1 MAVKAVAAILTLGYK
16 YTLLPVWNVICAVQT
31 CIYPNH
37 KITKSVSQVPL
48 SNPHMNEEDQI
59 DIDSQPGDAVVE
71 ETETKKKQRFEVK
84 KWTAVAFWSWDI
96 VVETC
101 AICRN
106 HLMEP
111 CIECQPN
118 SINNSSEQCIAAW
131 GVCNHAFHMHCIQ
144 RWLKSRPVCP
154 LDNKDWTYQ
163 KFGT

>member
-1 MAVKAVAAILTLGYK
+1 
-16 YTLLPVWNVICAVQT
+16 
-31 CIYPNH
+31 
-37 KITKSVSQVPL
+37 
-48 SNPHMNEEDQI
+48 MNEDDRI
-59 DIDSQPGDAVVE
+59 DVDSQPLAVESGGSGGLGEDANQSAAHE
-71 ETETKKKQRFEVK
+71 HNHEHHHSHSHNSQLERDGETKKKQRFEVK

-118 SINNSSEQCIAAW
+118 SINNSADNCIAAW

-144 RWLKSRPVCP
+144 RWLKLRAVCP

-163 KFGT
+163 KFGS

>member
-1 MAVKAVAAILTLGYK
+1 MLTNAANITN
-16 YTLLPVWNVICAVQT
+16 YT
-31 CIYPNH
+31 
-37 KITKSVSQVPL
+37 
-48 SNPHMNEEDQI
+48 MNEEDRIEI
-59 DIDSQPGDAVVE
+59 DEQAPVDAE
-71 ETETKKKQRFEVK
+71 QKKKKRFEVK

-96 VVETC
+96 VVDTC

-118 SINNSSEQCIAAW
+118 SIKSNADQCIAAW

-163 KFGT
+163 KFGN

>member
-1 MAVKAVAAILTLGYK
+1 
-16 YTLLPVWNVICAVQT
+16 
-31 CIYPNH
+31 
-37 KITKSVSQVPL
+37 
-48 SNPHMNEEDQI
+48 MNGEDRI
-59 DIDSQPGDAVVE
+59 DVDSQPLVE
-71 ETETKKKQRFEVK
+71 EAGGTEILPEGTKQQLSEIHNHDHHGNHSHHTQHERDEEPKRKQRFEVK

-118 SINNSSEQCIAAW
+118 SINNSADNCIAAW

-144 RWLKSRPVCP
+144 RWLKLRAVCP

-163 KFGT
+163 KFGS

>member
-1 MAVKAVAAILTLGYK
+1 MCSTH
-16 YTLLPVWNVICAVQT
+16 
-31 CIYPNH
+31 NH
-37 KITKSVSQVPL
+37 KITNSLLLDLTTTP
-48 SNPHMNEEDQI
+48 PHFDMNDDDQI
-59 DIDSQPGDAVVE
+59 DIDSQHGDHHMEDVE
-71 ETETKKKQRFEVK
+71 PKKKQRFEVK

-118 SINNSSEQCIAAW
+118 SINNSLEQCIAAW

-154 LDNKDWTYQ
+154 LDNKDWTFQ

>member
-1 MAVKAVAAILTLGYK
+1 MD
-16 YTLLPVWNVICAVQT
+16 
-31 CIYPNH
+31 
-37 KITKSVSQVPL
+37 
-48 SNPHMNEEDQI
+48 EDDRL
-59 DIDSQPGDAVVE
+59 DIDPQPLVE
-71 ETETKKKQRFEVK
+71 ETGGSGRLFDGTPQQDAHSHSHDHNQNDPQSQQLAKDGGSKKKQRFEVK

-118 SINNSSEQCIAAW
+118 SINNSADNCIAAW

-144 RWLKSRPVCP
+144 RWLKLRAVCP

-163 KFGT
+163 KFGS

>member
-1 MAVKAVAAILTLGYK
+1 M
-16 YTLLPVWNVICAVQT
+16 
-31 CIYPNH
+31 
-37 KITKSVSQVPL
+37 
-48 SNPHMNEEDQI
+48 
-59 DIDSQPGDAVVE
+59 DIDRMYSRPDEDSGRLLTEADPE
-71 ETETKKKQRFEVK
+71 EHQHKPKGEKQRFEVK

-118 SINNSSEQCIAAW
+118 TLNNSKQECIAAW
-131 GVCNHAFHMHCIQ
+131 GVCNHAFHLHCIQ

-163 KFGT
+163 KFGD

>member
-1 MAVKAVAAILTLGYK
+1 
-16 YTLLPVWNVICAVQT
+16 
-31 CIYPNH
+31 
-37 KITKSVSQVPL
+37 
-48 SNPHMNEEDQI
+48 MNDEDRI
-59 DIDSQPGDAVVE
+59 DIDSHPGPHPAEEKVE
-71 ETETKKKQRFEVK
+71 AKKKQKFEVK

-118 SINNSSEQCIAAW
+118 SINNLTEQCIAAW

-144 RWLKSRPVCP
+144 RWLKSRAVCP

>member
-1 MAVKAVAAILTLGYK
+1 
-16 YTLLPVWNVICAVQT
+16 
-31 CIYPNH
+31 
-37 KITKSVSQVPL
+37 
-48 SNPHMNEEDQI
+48 MNEDDKI
-59 DIDSQPGDAVVE
+59 DIDSQPRPESYVRSGDDE
-71 ETETKKKQRFEVK
+71 KETPQPNDRNTILVQDQLEKDGNTKRKQRFEVK

-118 SINNSSEQCIAAW
+118 SINNSADNCIAAW

-144 RWLKSRPVCP
+144 RWLKSRAVCP

-163 KFGT
+163 KFGS